1 MKKEL
6 SLWKVVVISIASLAI
21 LLAAQF
27 VASFWLILDL
37 YGVEQILTGV
47 TYVGV
52 VYVLLKLLME
62 KWIGVSLQ
70 DLLIDRFHLKAS
82 WGIIAFLLPLAVIG
96 CFILLMAGTFSV
108 NHFSTGDTVRT
119 IFSAVFLTGVATGIV
134 EEMIFRGIIMNVVER
149 KSNKLVAIILPSF
162 LFSLVHLLNGAL
174 NIQST
179 LLLLLGGTLAG
190 VMFSLM
196 ADYYQS
202 IWASTA
208 LHAVWNI
215 FMIGGIFNIGI
226 EQSSYSLTNYVLKSR
241 SLLLTGG
248 EFGVEVSLF
257 AMLSYVLVIAYLVY
271 LYQKKKHTK
280 N

>member
-6 SLWKVVVISIASLAI
+6 SLWKVAIISIASIAI

-27 VASFWLILDL
+27 VASFWLMLDL
-37 YGVEQILTGV
+37 YGIEQILTAV

-62 KWIGVSLQ
+62 KWTGIPLH

-82 WGIIAFLLPLAVIG
+82 WIILAFLLPLAVIG
-96 CFILLMAGTFSV
+96 GLILFMEGTFSV
-108 NHFSTGDTVRT
+108 NHFSTVDTIRT
-119 IFSAVFLTGVATGIV
+119 IFSAVFLTGAATGIV
-134 EEMIFRGIIMNVVER
+134 EEMIFRGIMMKVVER
-149 KSNKLVAIILPSF
+149 KSNKLSAIILPSF

-215 FMIGGIFNIGI
+215 FMIGGIFSIGI
-226 EQSSYSLTNYVLKSR
+226 KQSPYSLTGYVLKSR

-257 AMLSYVLVIAYLVY
+257 AMLGYALVIVYLVY
-271 LYQKKKHTK
+271 LYQKKKRK
-280 N
+280 KI